1 MTRHYLKLIWNRRRT
16 NLLVMVEIF
25 FSFLVVFGVVAMAAY
40 FVNHYRQPLGFSIE
54 DVWAV
59 DIAAPHRLS
68 PGRTTTIGNLADTQR
83 ELHLAV
89 REFPEVVA
97 LAGAF
102 TVPYGRAQ
110 WTSDVTVA
118 GRTIDYGANFVT
130 DGFAEVFGLDIVQ
143 GRWFRTE
150 DDAAAWIPVVIN
162 ERLARAFF
170 GTENPVGR
178 TVPQDKPRQGEAP
191 QEIRVIGVISEFRQ
205 DGELAEPQNYLFQR
219 RRPDDASVEEL
230 MGRLAIKVRPGTT
243 AAFEERLVKRMEAV
257 AKDWS
262 FRVQPI
268 DDLRAES
275 LTETLAPLAAAAII
289 AAFLMLMVAMGLT
302 GVLWQT
308 VTQRTKEIGLR
319 RAKGATIPNIRAQI
333 LGELLVMATLAVL
346 LGTAIAI
353 QFPLLKLF
361 GYVSGGVYAV
371 SLVISALC
379 IYLLT
384 VACAWY
390 PSRMATRI
398 QPAEALHYE

>member
-16 NLLVMVEIF
+16 NLLIMVEIF

-59 DIAAPHRLS
+59 DVATPYRPS
-68 PGRTTTIGNLADTQR
+68 PGRTTTIGDLATTQR
-83 ELHLAV
+83 QLHLAV
-89 REFPEVVA
+89 QEFPEVVA

-102 TVPYGRAQ
+102 TVPYGHAQ
-110 WTSDVTVA
+110 WINDVTVA
-118 GRTIDYGANFVT
+118 GRTIAYGVNVVT
-130 DGFAEVFGLDIVQ
+130 DGFAQVFGLDIVQ
-143 GRWFRTE
+143 GRWFGTE
-150 DDAAAWIPVVIN
+150 DDATAWTPVVIN

-170 GTENPVGR
+170 GAKNPVGQV
-178 TVPQDKPRQGEAP
+178 VPQDKPGEGET
-191 QEIRVIGVISEFRQ
+191 QKEMRVIGVVSEFRQ
-205 DGELAEPQNYLFQR
+205 DGELAEPANYMFER
-219 RRPDDASVEEL
+219 RRPDDASVAEP
-230 MGRLAIKVRPGTT
+230 MHRLAIKVRPGTT

-262 FRVQPI
+262 FQVQPI
-268 DDLRAES
+268 DDMRAADLRDA
-275 LTETLAPLAAAAII
+275 LAPLLGGTII
-289 AAFLMLMVAMGLT
+289 AGFLMLMVAMGLT

-319 RAKGATIPNIRAQI
+319 RAKGATIPNIRTQI
-333 LGELLVMATLAVL
+333 LGELVAMTTLAVL